1 MSDSLP
7 TVNVKVDRGQRASI
21 TICTSIIVLGA
32 LYFSAQIFAP
42 LAFALLIISIMW
54 PIQKRLQTRLPKLVA
69 LAMSTLVTIVILVA
83 IGTLIVWGFGRAA
96 RYIVSDAARLQMMYG
111 QLTEWLEEH
120 GIVIAGLW
128 AEHFNVGWLI
138 GLLRQAAVRLN
149 GMLGFS
155 MVVLIYVILGLLE
168 VDDATGKLGA
178 VETGEF
184 GRNLMTGGART
195 AVKFRKYMLVRTL
208 MSIMTGVIVSGFAA
222 LIGLPLA
229 LEWGII
235 AFALNY
241 IPFIG
246 PFVATMLPTLFAIT
260 QFKSWYAVVALFI
273 CLNLI
278 QFLVGSYLE
287 PRFAGRALSIS
298 PFLVLFAVIFWTF
311 MWGIA
316 GAFIGVPIVIAALTL
331 CEQHPSSRWIA
342 DLLGGPGAKHK

>member
-1 MSDSLP
+1 M
-7 TVNVKVDRGQRASI
+7 
-21 TICTSIIVLGA
+21 
-32 LYFSAQIFAP
+32 
-42 LAFALLIISIMW
+42 
-54 PIQKRLQTRLPKLVA
+54 
-69 LAMSTLVTIVILVA
+69 
-83 IGTLIVWGFGRAA
+83 
-96 RYIVSDAARLQMMYG
+96 
-111 QLTEWLEEH
+111 
-120 GIVIAGLW
+120 
-128 AEHFNVGWLI
+128 
-138 GLLRQAAVRLN
+138 
-149 GMLGFS
+149 
-155 MVVLIYVILGLLE
+155 
-168 VDDATGKLGA
+168 
-178 VETGEF
+178 
-184 GRNLMTGGART
+184 
-195 AVKFRKYMLVRTL
+195 
-208 MSIMTGVIVSGFAA
+208 SGFAA

-260 QFKSWYAVVALFI
+260 QFESWYAVVALFT